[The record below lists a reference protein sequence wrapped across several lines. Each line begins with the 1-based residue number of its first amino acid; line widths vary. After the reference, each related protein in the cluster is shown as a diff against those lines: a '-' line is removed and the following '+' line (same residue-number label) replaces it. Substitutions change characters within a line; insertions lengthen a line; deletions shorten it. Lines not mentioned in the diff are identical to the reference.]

1 MNYKLNEFALLSLGR
16 CGTTMFQNMINSHS
30 ELYLSDECHWMR
42 GMSEP
47 GLQYH
52 RFAEVD
58 DINVNKIP
66 DDSKW
71 WDALKALNSSLIIDK
86 QDKKCGLQYIGQTNL
101 NNIAP
106 LYKTYPQLPSIILIR
121 DPRSLLHSL
130 YRTGIGYPL
139 QQMT

>member
-1 MNYKLNEFALLSLGR
+1 MNSFESIFRRRNFKRLNMNYKLNEFALLSLGR

-58 DINVNKIP
+58 DINVNNCLLYT
-66 DDSKW
+66 S
-71 WDALKALNSSLIIDK
+71 DAADE
-86 QDKKCGLQYIGQTNL
+86 
-101 NNIAP
+101 
-106 LYKTYPQLPSIILIR
+106 
-121 DPRSLLHSL
+121 
-130 YRTGIGYPL
+130 
-139 QQMT
+139 